1 MGRALRCAPRPL
13 LASRSLHFAQSIHLS
28 LSLVSNSL
36 FSSNRIVF
44 RSTLPCLWRRRKEKA
59 ASPLGQQDK
68 LFSLSYSHNKTNPF
82 LSFVSS
88 FYQFQLAQRFA
99 QQSRVI
105 LEKMSVSPFPTTIS
119 ASLPT
124 SSPRVYQQA
133 DEEFFPSPLKSLSF
147 SSTPAAGQAAS
158 QRAPYRLRP
167 PLSVPSLRRRPRPPS
182 RRCLRAR
189 ASCIVSSYSP
199 SLLYLPLH
207 PPSTPPPPLSCV
219 NKAPRLHPCCGW
231 AAAGTRHTR
240 AINIEAA
247 PQQSNAFLS

>member
-1 MGRALRCAPRPL
+1 MLVAAAEGESCFPPWPTRQALFFVIFPQQNKPFSIFCLQL
-13 LASRSLHFAQSIHLS
+13 LSVSIS
-28 LSLVSNSL
+28 AT
-36 FSSNRIVF
+36 IC
-44 RSTLPCLWRRRKEKA
+44 TAE
-59 ASPLGQQDK
+59 
-68 LFSLSYSHNKTNPF
+68 
-82 LSFVSS
+82 
-88 FYQFQLAQRFA
+88 
-99 QQSRVI
+99 QSRVI
-105 LEKMSVSPFPTTIS
+105 LEKMSVSPFATTIS

-207 PPSTPPPPLSCV
+207 PPSTPPPRCRV
-219 NKAPRLHPCCGW
+219 
-231 AAAGTRHTR
+231 
-240 AINIEAA
+240 
-247 PQQSNAFLS
+247 